1 MKAVLDTNIIVS
13 SLLFRGPASAI
24 HRFVLEGTILPLVSR
39 PILEEYRRVLG
50 YQKFRLQPEDVE
62 YLIHSEILPW
72 FRMLEE
78 PAGSP
83 WIPEDPSD
91 DHFVNLALAEENTF
105 LVSGDRHILDHRAT
119 LPCTVLTVAEC
130 LGKIQGL

>member
-1 MKAVLDTNIIVS
+1 IIVS

-24 HRFVLEGTILPLVSR
+24 HRFILEGSILPLVSR

-72 FRMLEE
+72 FRILEV
-78 PAGSP
+78 PAGP
-83 WIPEDPSD
+83 TWIREDPSD
-91 DHFVNLALAEENTF
+91 DHFVDLALAEENTF
-105 LVSGDRHILDHRAT
+105 LVSGDRHILDRRAT
-119 LPCTVLTVAEC
+119 LPCTVLTVVEC

>member
-1 MKAVLDTNIIVS
+1 MKVVLDTNVMVS

-24 HRFVLEGTILPLVSR
+24 HRLILEGTILPLVSR

-50 YQKFRLQPEDVE
+50 YQKFGLQAEDVD
-62 YLIHSEILPW
+62 YLMQSEILPW
-72 FRMLEE
+72 FRMLDV
-78 PAGSP
+78 PAESI

-91 DHFVNLALAEENTF
+91 DHFVNLALAEDNTT
-105 LVSGDRHILDHRAT
+105 LVSGDRHILDCRAT

-130 LGKIQGL
+130 LDHFR